1 MLYPI
6 ELGVLSLFSRGNMR
20 LECSSEV
27 VGNKLWQ

>member
-1 MLYPI
+1 
-6 ELGVLSLFSRGNMR
+6 VLSLFSRGNMR